1 MEIHKERISCR
12 FTLSVAIS
20 RRFFRLF
27 VHIGVHVLDA
37 LDAHDGPE
45 FRFSFWFCQRATNS
59 YLIFTILARNL
70 FTEQNCGSN
79 EFVTTHERTRG
90 QKNSACDICRPSG
103 GGGTFFVIKRSEI
116 PEKASSRIKRTADIK
131 VQSEIRRLRKK
142 RDERRKRWLLFAR
155 QMAV

>member
-1 MEIHKERISCR
+1 MCSMHSMARN
-12 FTLSVAIS
+12 SVFPSGSVSAP
-20 RRFFRLF
+20 RT
-27 VHIGVHVLDA
+27 A
-37 LDAHDGPE
+37 
-45 FRFSFWFCQRATNS
+45 C
-59 YLIFTILARNL
+59 LIFTILTRNL

-79 EFVTTHERTRG
+79 EYVTTHERTRG
-90 QKNSACDICRPSG
+90 QKNSARDICRPSD

-142 RDERRKRWLLFAR
+142 RDERRKRWLLFAW